1 MKHLI
6 KKIKRLIKSI
16 LPDVVVK
23 TKFSKFRNK
32 GVKEV
37 FTEIYNQNCWGSS
50 ESISGVGSERINTKS
65 LIKSLDKLFLDL
77 DIKSILDIPCG
88 DFNWMQQ
95 VNLRNK
101 NYIGADIVAQI
112 IVENKKKYQQENIKF
127 EVLDLTCSSLPQSDI
142 VITRDCLVHLSYNDI
157 YNSIRNI
164 KSSKSKYLLT
174 TSYPKN
180 NINYDIV
187 TGEWRKLNL
196 QIKPFNF
203 SKPMLIIDENYPGTR
218 NEDKNKSM
226 ILWEIS
232 KIKLPTCASN
242 QEQNSTANLTK
253 TDLRRKKRFI

>member
-6 KKIKRLIKSI
+6 KKIKYLIKSI
-16 LPDVVVK
+16 LPDVVLK

-32 GVKEV
+32 GIKEV
-37 FTEIYNQNCWGSS
+37 FTEIYNKNYWNSS
-50 ESISGVGSERINTKS
+50 ESISGVGSELIQTKS

-112 IVENKKKYQQENIKF
+112 IIENKKKYQQENIKF
-127 EVLDLTCSSLPQSDI
+127 EVLNLTYSSLPQSNI

-157 YNSIRNI
+157 YNAIKNI

-174 TSYPKN
+174 TSFPNK

-187 TGEWRKLNL
+187 TGEWRKLNF

-203 SKPMLIIDENYPGTR
+203 PNPILIIDENYTGTGD
-218 NEDKNKSM
+218 NDKNKSM

-232 KIKLPTCASN
+232 KIKLPTYAY
-242 QEQNSTANLTK
+242 
-253 TDLRRKKRFI
+253 